1 MKSAVAMSIM
11 TAATIEQVD
20 METCKKEIINTQLHE

>member
-1 MKSAVAMSIM
+1 MGVVIGRP
-11 TAATIEQVD
+11 TLEQVD

>member
-1 MKSAVAMSIM
+1 MGLVVGHP
-11 TAATIEQVD
+11 TLEQVD

>member
-1 MKSAVAMSIM
+1 MGLVVGGS
-11 TAATIEQVD
+11 TIEQVD

>member
-1 MKSAVAMSIM
+1 MGVVVGRP
-11 TAATIEQVD
+11 TIEQVD